1 MPKLIHA
8 SIPADDPAAVAR
20 FFAALLE
27 GDAYPFPPGGPD
39 AWVAWAGD
47 SSVQLEVVRR
57 GSLLHRG
64 TAEAEWRK
72 EAEQARGSEV
82 HLALAVERSA
92 EIVIELAERQ
102 GWPARLC
109 WRGGDIFPLVEV
121 WIEGAFLV
129 EVFDPSQREIFEE
142 RVTRESWA
150 RLHEPA

>member
-8 SIPADDPAAVAR
+8 SIPADEPASVAR
-20 FFAALLE
+20 FFADLLE

-47 SSVQLEVVRR
+47 SSVQVEVVRR
-57 GSLLHRG
+57 GALLHCG
-64 TAEAEWRK
+64 ALEAEWR
-72 EAEQARGSEV
+72 ANTGQGRASEV
-82 HLALAVERSA
+82 HLALAVDLAAEYVVERA
-92 EIVIELAERQ
+92 GRE

-129 EVFDPSQREIFEE
+129 EVFDPSQRAIFEE
-142 RVTRESWA
+142 RVTRQSWA
-150 RLHEPA
+150 HLHEPA